1 MSRKRNGVRRT
12 AGVLAVLTAVS
23 LAGCGQT
30 GKEALQA
37 AADVAQVQE
46 TEQTAGADVQARE
59 AEQTGVGEMQA
70 ESATAGEEAQGKT
83 GSESAAGQ
91 RQSEATGKSVQADDG
106 MRQTSGAAND
116 GQQTGQTNGEKE
128 RQAQSRKKEP
138 PAGWQLTLA
147 SEDWGLSFGEPG
159 TQSVGNASSED
170 LAWYDA
176 YYVGSDD
183 EKVIYLTFDCGY
195 ENGNTEPILDALKK
209 HDVQATFFVV
219 GHFLETAPEMVKRM
233 VEEGHTVGNH
243 TYHHPDMPTIS
254 DQEAFRKELDD
265 VAALFAEI
273 TGTELSSYYRPPQ
286 GKCNVENLRMA
297 QEMGYHTIFW
307 SLAYVDWDQ
316 DNQPGHEEAF
326 SRLTGRVH
334 PGAVVLLHNT
344 SRTNG
349 EILDELLTKW
359 EEMGYT
365 FRPLSE
371 LVYGGNSK
379 DSAGE

>member
-1 MSRKRNGVRRT
+1 MSRNSNGVRWA

-30 GKEALQA
+30 EKDA
-37 AADVAQVQE
+37 V
-46 TEQTAGADVQARE
+46 QTAGADVQARE

-70 ESATAGEEAQGKT
+70 ESAAAGEEAQGKT

-91 RQSEATGKSVQADDG
+91 QSEATGKSAQADDG

-176 YYVGSDD
+176 CYVGSDD

-326 SRLTGRVH
+326 SKLTGRVH

-349 EILDELLTKW
+349 EILDELLTRW